1 MLLAAPL
8 FCAMPATRRSHEYV
22 LCVVNQFPLCACVT
36 VRAQAIKKRAREP
49 DDEEKSPSLPPA
61 LRFAASATAS
71 AAAASSEL
79 DAHAPVTGRPPP
91 TSVALEAML
100 RAARVS
106 PPAAMDIDSGQQG
119 SVDSKH
125 SASSV
130 RTAQRVSTVH
140 THGVVPMDTGDSGG
154 AGRDSN
160 AAASASS
167 AAVSMSN
174 VAAAAAAPLLQ
185 MPKLE
190 PAPCRDHPSPAAHH
204 SAAAVLRHHFKED
217 GPIATIPAARG
228 HDVTV
233 ARLPIP
239 TIGSADAKPSTVRA
253 RSALTEQVIGTI
265 AAPPSL
271 AGEAKRHVDKQLQ
284 SLIKREPKS
293 FEKALDEVSGVQGR
307 RHFTD
312 DEMLELVKMTG
323 YLTSRAALRAHL
335 LFLWC

>member
-1 MLLAAPL
+1 
-8 FCAMPATRRSHEYV
+8 V
-22 LCVVNQFPLCACVT
+22 
-36 VRAQAIKKRAREP
+36 I
-49 DDEEKSPSLPPA
+49 
-61 LRFAASATAS
+61 
-71 AAAASSEL
+71 
-79 DAHAPVTGRPPP
+79 GRPPP
-91 TSVALEAML
+91 TTVALEAML
-100 RAARVS
+100 RAARAS

-125 SASSV
+125 SASSS
-130 RTAQRVSTVH
+130 RSAQRASSVL

-167 AAVSMSN
+167 AASSASTA
-174 VAAAAAAPLLQ
+174 AAAAAAPLLQ

-190 PAPCRDHPSPAAHH
+190 PVPCPDHPSPAAHH

-233 ARLPIP
+233 ARLPVP
-239 TIGSADAKPSTVRA
+239 MIGSADAKPSTVRA
-253 RSALTEQVIGTI
+253 RSALTEQVIGAI
-265 AAPPSL
+265 AAPPSSL
-271 AGEAKRHVDKQLQ
+271 ADEAKRHVDKQLQ
-284 SLIKREPKS
+284 SLIKREPES

-323 YLTSRAALRAHL
+323 
-335 LFLWC
+335 